1 MGALTYLKN
10 LISDPNIASVTPTSS
25 FGVQKMCSAIDFP
38 NTKLIVEYGS
48 ATGVFTRYLL
58 ERLPASAKVIAL
70 DTNLNFVNEL
80 SRSLIDP
87 RLSIFHESA
96 EHVREKVAQSG
107 ISHADYIISGIPFS
121 FLEHDLADR
130 IVNHTHAALRPA
142 GKFLVYQ
149 FLKPIGKNTKGI
161 HQHLPNH
168 FTDIKRDT
176 ELRNIPPLVLY
187 EATKSP

>member
-25 FGVQKMCSAIDFP
+25 FGVQKMCSPIDFP
-38 NTKLIVEYGS
+38 NTKLVVEYGP

-58 ERLPASAKVIAL
+58 ERLPTAAKVVAL
-70 DTNLNFVNEL
+70 DTNQNFVSEL
-80 SRSLIDP
+80 SRSLVDP
-87 RLSIFHESA
+87 RLSVFNESA
-96 EHVREKVAQSG
+96 EQVREKVAGSG
-107 ISHADYIISGIPFS
+107 VEKADYIISGIPFS
-121 FLEHDLADR
+121 FLEPELADR
-130 IVNHTHAALRPA
+130 IVGHTYEALRPG

-168 FTDIKRDT
+168 FKDIVRDT

-187 EATKSP
+187 YATK

>member
-25 FGVQKMCSAIDFP
+25 FGVQKMCAPIDFP
-38 NTKLIVEYGS
+38 NTKLVVEYGP

-58 ERLPASAKVIAL
+58 ERLPASAKVVAL
-70 DTNLNFVNEL
+70 DTNQNFVSEL
-80 SRSLIDP
+80 SRTLVDP
-87 RLSIFHESA
+87 RLSVFNESA
-96 EHVREKVAQSG
+96 ELVREKVAASG
-107 ISHADYIISGIPFS
+107 VEKADYIISGIPFS
-121 FLEHDLADR
+121 FLPHEVADR
-130 IVNHTHAALRPA
+130 IVAHTYEALRPG

-168 FTDIKRDT
+168 FKDIVRDT
-176 ELRNIPPLVLY
+176 ELKNIPPLVLY
-187 EATKSP
+187 YATK